1 MSLRSVSLSGD
12 LDNNYLQCD
21 LSSAAVIS
29 TPSTVTQDLYLYP
42 YRHKTILS
50 FVCFIPQST
59 EIATQFLCDLI
70 NSRYQI
76 DIRKWKCHVKRQCR
90 LFVMF
95 EESVDSEQIQYLHA
109 SVSSQLFPDF
119 KFEVNQIW
127 QSLVFLPHL
136 LIFAVPGV
144 LRNYPSRG
152 GCACCRKQAGCIS
165 VNGVT
170 LSHRDA
176 NSSNSTRKY
185 LHTCID
191 CHRSGHSDCSYCG
204 HATPSGIIL

>member
-1 MSLRSVSLSGD
+1 MSCQETVQTLCYVWGICRQRVD
-12 LDNNYLQCD
+12 T
-21 LSSAAVIS
+21 IS
-29 TPSTVTQDLYLYP
+29 TCKCV
-42 YRHKTILS
+42 I
-50 FVCFIPQST
+50 
-59 EIATQFLCDLI
+59 IA
-70 NSRYQI
+70 
-76 DIRKWKCHVKRQCR
+76 
-90 LFVMF
+90 
-95 EESVDSEQIQYLHA
+95 
-109 SVSSQLFPDF
+109 VSWF
-119 KFEVNQIW
+119 QIW
-127 QSLVFLPHL
+127 SESNLAISSIFATL

-176 NSSNSTRKY
+176 SYSNSTRKY

-204 HATPSGIIL
+204 HATPSGIILWIVKVATFVLDLLMVSQKISLSHWQVLTECMVASVTKLSAW

>member
-1 MSLRSVSLSGD
+1 MKAGRSKMLKLARVPVDIGG
-12 LDNNYLQCD
+12 Q
-21 LSSAAVIS
+21 
-29 TPSTVTQDLYLYP
+29 
-42 YRHKTILS
+42 
-50 FVCFIPQST
+50 FIFRS
-59 EIATQFLCDLI
+59 
-70 NSRYQI
+70 
-76 DIRKWKCHVKRQCR
+76 
-90 LFVMF
+90 
-95 EESVDSEQIQYLHA
+95 
-109 SVSSQLFPDF
+109 
-119 KFEVNQIW
+119 FEVNQIW

-204 HATPSGIIL
+204 HATPSGIILWIVKVATFVLDLLMVSQKISLSHWKVLTECMVASVTKLSAR